1 VIGLINGIAKEL
13 IYEAQSSDDVRK
25 ILSENNF
32 LDRDLWQP
40 IGGDY
45 GNETLIRHQSPAPEL
60 ALGER
65 CINSVDSILMRKCI
79 ECEIDPRGS
88 DAPKSMVDA
97 ADMFCN
103 IPNGKISKVTGSLA
117 NVCEIFCTATGREEG
132 KLTLNLV
139 DLGEAQT
146 PDYMKRSFFSLPIGR
161 GSPYKRG
168 IPFVQGRYNQGSGG
182 SYKFSEFTLIVSR
195 RAPSLLTPKSREIID
210 QYYDQ
215 SKISLAEIYDRK
227 NEWGW
232 TIVKKFPRR
241 NINEDTWYGY
251 LAPHGKVMS
260 FKAEKLGLI
269 PPEQIPKLSTNLSKK
284 EEQKELFNLRSQGTE
299 TAYSRAI
306 ESGTLVKLYD
316 FPLKQAVRGDIWS
329 QGQREMRSKVFY
341 ELILPIKL
349 TELREWGTKIKGKG
363 DAAFLTGLLNSILQ
377 KDKNR
382 NILVRHN
389 WPKDE
394 TLTIDGFGKKPIKIS
409 KWILDTEK
417 GDSSQ
422 AENWLGDTSVIYVL
436 NGQIHFKE
444 KSSYL
449 QRLKLYHLEGSLL
462 VVVDVNSIPIDIRD
476 RIFRVDR
483 VHTEEYPEAELL
495 KDEVEKIIKNDDDIK
510 HANDEKFYEK
520 TSDIQI
526 DKKYSERIIKKLTK
540 ENPLLF
546 EKLQGSKLPVA
557 TSAIKLVKLR
567 GEKYR
572 NTKYGKKSPEIFQLK
587 GNQKK

>member
-1 VIGLINGIAKEL
+1 MDEIAREL
-13 IYEAQSSDDVRK
+13 IYEAQSSEDVRK

-32 LDRDLWQP
+32 LDRDLWKP
-40 IGGDY
+40 IGDDF

-60 ALGER
+60 AFGER
-65 CINSVDSILMRKCI
+65 CINCVDSILMKKCI
-79 ECEIDPRGS
+79 EGEVDPRGS
-88 DAPKSMVDA
+88 DAPKSMIEA

-103 IPNGKISKVTGSLA
+103 IPDGKISKFEGNLSSI
-117 NVCEIFCTATGREEG
+117 CEIFCTATGREEG

-139 DLGEAQT
+139 DLGEGQT
-146 PDYMKRSFFSLPIGR
+146 PDYMRRSFFSLPIGR

-195 RAPSLLTPKSREIID
+195 RAPSLLKPKSREIID

-227 NEWGW
+227 DEWGW
-232 TIVKKFPRR
+232 TVVKKFPRR
-241 NINEDTWYGY
+241 NVNEDTWYGY
-251 LAPHGKVMS
+251 LAPDGKVPS
-260 FKAEKLGLI
+260 FKADSLGLI
-269 PPEQIPKLSTNLSKK
+269 PPEQIPRLPTNLSEK
-284 EEQKELFNLRSQGTE
+284 ETRKEMFNLRNQGTHI
-299 TAYSRAI
+299 AYDRTI
-306 ESGTLVKLYD
+306 ESGTLVKLFD
-316 FPLKQAVRGDIWS
+316 FPLKQAVRGDIWGE
-329 QGQREMRSKVFY
+329 GQREMRSKVFY

-363 DAAFLTGLLNSILQ
+363 DSAYLTGLLNSILQ

-382 NILVRHN
+382 NILVRNN

-394 TLTIDGFGKKPIKIS
+394 KLTIENFGKKPIKIT

-417 GDSSQ
+417 GATSQ
-422 AENWLGDTSVIYVL
+422 AVNWLGDTSVIYVL

-449 QRLKLYHLEGSLL
+449 QRLKLYNLEGSLL

-476 RIFRVDR
+476 KIFRVDR
-483 VHTEEYPEAELL
+483 ANTEDYPEAELL
-495 KDEVEKIIKNDDDIK
+495 KSEVQKIIKNDEDIRR
-510 HANDEKFYEK
+510 ANDEKFYEK
-520 TSDIQI
+520 TSDIEI
-526 DKKYSERIIKKLTK
+526 DKKYSERIVKKLAK

-546 EKLQGSKLPVA
+546 EMLQGTKLPII
-557 TSAIKLVKLR
+557 SGAIKLVKLKR
-567 GEKYR
+567 EKYR
-572 NTKYGKKSPEIFQLK
+572 NDKYGKKSPTFFQIK
-587 GNQKK
+587 RDKKN